1 MGSGAQVN
9 PFQSSDPV
17 VGAKLRLEQ
26 PPADL
31 MTTNFTS
38 ITDVHG
44 SPSMSGQTPPTLA
57 DSFGHGDSVAD
68 ELEGFFRLNFPDEE
82 SGQERSPFQKAAA
95 AFKRTRSH
103 SPSPSRSH
111 SSNAQHSFVT
121 PVPHATNQDAL
132 FSVIMQELV
141 EMLAVKFGRLGCHHL
156 NEAGPTF
163 YIRSLTEDNSKGPFE
178 PCPTLEDPIHDMDDH
193 QVLQMIDVWFSTH
206 PLATIMSK
214 TLFLRE
220 YRSNTYDR
228 LLLAVVLADAC
239 YTQEG
244 SSTNA
249 RAEALFQYA
258 SMGLHSRPKQ
268 NCTLSTAQTLTLIG
282 WHELCFT
289 RVRRATCFIGY
300 AGKIMSKLKTS
311 VDHAPA
317 TGLSQINGLDVGDV
331 EAELINNAY
340 WVTFAITLW
349 AFLQADRP
357 FSEFLPSSVP
367 TVFPPVDERSSAVA
381 KLDVIS
387 HNVSTLQVGARR
399 IRELW
404 QLSHVASTAG
414 HIYALLPRSKR
425 VHDVRAPLS
434 WQARSLH
441 QLRLLSSRHPAMSV
455 LCVQIRWILVDA
467 VEHLLNTETVSS
479 SQSYVLTAYQTVII
493 HLLFPR
499 SDVEIDDTAVCAKL
513 LDAFDTSVK
522 SLLEIFAKIH
532 GDGLSTFLLD
542 PSWCN
547 TANIFT
553 LELDACA
560 RALDY
565 IYTRLV
571 RSVGVERQILYSRRH
586 ELFRCAATLHAAAKG
601 DKLSSASRLRLVKK
615 QLKKVRMQF
624 EHFCATNAP
633 SEESQQTTNPST
645 PPGSGTPAF
654 GTPTPGTSAL
664 GTPAL
669 SEPTYLS
676 DISASSVSD
685 FDHLTNF
692 RAAPPPQSQGQ
703 NSSAVYRNPN
713 AFYGPNTVLNS
724 IEHNPFSLDD
734 IGFPSNSAPPQGLGA
749 AGISIQW
756 DPAAGAEFDDFGPLD
771 LSFIKDWTQF

>member
-1 MGSGAQVN
+1 MGSGVQVN
-9 PFQSSDPV
+9 PFQTADVAPGV
-17 VGAKLRLEQ
+17 KFRLEQ
-26 PPADL
+26 PAADH
-31 MTTNFTS
+31 MAGSFTPS
-38 ITDVHG
+38 TELNG
-44 SPSMSGQTPPTLA
+44 SPLLSGQTPPTLA
-57 DSFGHGDSVAD
+57 DSFGIGDSVAD

-95 AFKRTRSH
+95 AFKRSASH

-111 SSNAQHSFVT
+111 SLNNRPSFAA
-121 PVPHATNQDAL
+121 PVSPATNHDAL

-141 EMLAVKFGRLGCHHL
+141 EMLAVKFGKLGCHHL
-156 NEAGPTF
+156 NESGPTF
-163 YIRSLTEDNSKGPFE
+163 YIQSLTEDATKGPFE
-178 PCPTLEDPIHDMDDH
+178 PFPPPEDPIHDMDDH
-193 QVLQMIDVWFSTH
+193 QVLQMIDVWFSIH

-220 YRSNTYDR
+220 YRSNTHDR

-239 YTQEG
+239 YAQEG
-244 SSTNA
+244 PSATA

-258 SMGLHSRPKQ
+258 SLGLHSRPKQ
-268 NCTLSTAQTLTLIG
+268 NCTLSTAQTLTLLG

-357 FSEFLPSSVP
+357 FSEFLPSTVP

-387 HNVSTLQVGARR
+387 HNVSTMQVGARR

-404 QLSHVASTAG
+404 RLSHVASTAG

-425 VHDVRAPLS
+425 VHDARVTLS

-441 QLRLLSSRHPAMSV
+441 QLRLLSSRHPDMSV
-455 LCVQIRWILVDA
+455 LCVQIRRILADA
-467 VEHLLNTETVSS
+467 AEHLLKTEMVSS
-479 SQSYVLTAYQTVII
+479 SQCYVLTAYQTVII

-499 SDVEIDDTAVCAKL
+499 SDVETDDVAVTGKL
-513 LDAFDTSVK
+513 LDFFGTSVK
-522 SLLEIFAKIH
+522 SLLDIFARLH
-532 GDGLSTFLLD
+532 GDGRSTVLLD
-542 PSWCN
+542 PSWSN

-560 RALDY
+560 RALDC

-571 RSVGVERQILYSRRH
+571 QSVGMERQIIYSRRH
-586 ELFRCAATLHAAAKG
+586 ELSHFAATLHAAAKS
-601 DKLSSASRLRLVKK
+601 DKLASATRLRVVKK

-624 EHFCATNAP
+624 ERLSAADAP
-633 SEESQQTTNPST
+633 SDESQQTTNPST
-645 PPGSGTPAF
+645 PGLGTPAF
-654 GTPTPGTSAL
+654 GTPTLGFSAL
-664 GTPAL
+664 GTATM

-676 DISASSVSD
+676 DL
-685 FDHLTNF
+685 DHLTTF
-692 RAAPPPQSQGQ
+692 RPAPPVQSQ
-703 NSSAVYRNPN
+703 NHNTSVAYSAQN

-724 IEHNPFSLDD
+724 VEDNPFSLDD
-734 IGFPSNSAPPQGLGA
+734 VGFHGSNVPPSGVGV
-749 AGISIQW
+749 AGITIQW
-756 DPAAGAEFDDFGPLD
+756 DAAAGAEFDELGPLD
-771 LSFIKDWTQF
+771 FSFVKDWTQF

>member
-1 MGSGAQVN
+1 MGSGVQIN
-9 PFQSSDPV
+9 PFQTVDV
-17 VGAKLRLEQ
+17 AAGGKLRLEQ
-26 PPADL
+26 SPADL
-31 MTTNFTS
+31 MTGSFTPT
-38 ITDVHG
+38 TDLGG
-44 SPSMSGQTPPTLA
+44 SPSTRDQTPPTLA
-57 DSFGHGDSVAD
+57 DSFGIGDSVAD
-68 ELEGFFRLNFPDEE
+68 ELEGFFRLNFPDVE

-95 AFKRTRSH
+95 AFKRGGSH

-111 SSNAQHSFVT
+111 SLNRPSFVAPIS
-121 PVPHATNQDAL
+121 PVTNHDAL

-141 EMLAVKFGRLGCHHL
+141 EMLAIKFGKLGCHHL
-156 NEAGPTF
+156 NETGPTF
-163 YIRSLTEDNSKGPFE
+163 YIQSLTEDTSKGPFE
-178 PCPTLEDPIHDMDDH
+178 PFPPPEDPIHDMDDH
-193 QVLQMIDVWFSTH
+193 QVLQMIDVWFSIH

-220 YRSNTYDR
+220 YRSNTHDR

-239 YTQEG
+239 YAQEG
-244 SSTNA
+244 PSANA

-311 VDHAPA
+311 VDQAPA

-367 TVFPPVDERSSAVA
+367 TAFPPVDERSSAVA

-404 QLSHVASTAG
+404 RLSHVASTAG

-425 VHDVRAPLS
+425 VHDARAPLS

-441 QLRLLSSRHPAMSV
+441 QLRLLSSRHPDMSV
-455 LCVQIRWILVDA
+455 LCVQIRRILADA
-467 VEHLLNTETVSS
+467 AEHLLKTEMVSS
-479 SQSYVLTAYQTVII
+479 SQSYVLTAYQTVIV

-499 SDVEIDDTAVCAKL
+499 SDMETDDVAVTAKL
-513 LDAFDTSVK
+513 LDFFGTSVK
-522 SLLEIFAKIH
+522 SLLDVFARLH
-532 GDGLSTFLLD
+532 GDGRSMVLLD

-565 IYTRLV
+565 IYTRLIQ
-571 RSVGVERQILYSRRH
+571 SVGIEHQIIYSRRH
-586 ELFRCAATLHAAAKG
+586 ELSHFAATLHSAAKS
-601 DKLSSASRLRLVKK
+601 DKLSSASRLRVVKK

-624 EHFCATNAP
+624 EQLTAADAP
-633 SEESQQTTNPST
+633 SEESVQTTNPST
-645 PPGSGTPAF
+645 PGLGTPAF
-654 GTPTPGTSAL
+654 GTPTIGSSAL
-664 GTPAL
+664 GTPAS

-676 DISASSVSD
+676 DLTNSSLPD
-685 FDHLTNF
+685 LDHLTTF
-692 RAAPPPQSQGQ
+692 RSAPPTQ
-703 NSSAVYRNPN
+703 NHNTSAAYRQQN
-713 AFYGPNTVLNS
+713 AFYGSNTVLNS
-724 IEHNPFSLDD
+724 IEDNPSSLDD
-734 IGFPSNSAPPQGLGA
+734 IGFPSHNVPPPGVGV

-756 DPAAGAEFDDFGPLD
+756 DAAAGAEFDELGPLD
-771 LSFIKDWTQF
+771 FSFVKDWTQF